1 MSSSLK
7 IVITLT
13 LHAPFL
19 VSKSKSNQG
28 RQERLLHSIA
38 SMVLSV
44 ALESVCSIEY
54 HIGRWKIEVHV
65 YFYKN

>member
-1 MSSSLK
+1 MSSSPK
-7 IVITLT
+7 IVITLM
-13 LHAPFL
+13 LPAPFL
-19 VSKSKSNQG
+19 VSKSKNNQG
-28 RQERLLHSIA
+28 RQLLLHSIA
-38 SMVLSV
+38 SMILSV